1 MLPILPALLLLLVNA
16 PSNLDRVECV
26 RALGALESLHRQLE
40 AGPMGS
46 DGEREQTQRALA
58 SLLALRIPPAEF
70 GRALAT
76 LLQFDAAQAAP
87 AAAVVPTEALSPRFG
102 PPSPLSGTLRRGIL
116 ACRRSR
122 DGPVL
127 R

>member
-16 PSNLDRVECV
+16 PSKLDRVECL
-26 RALGALESLHRQLE
+26 RAWGALETLQRQLE
-40 AGPMGS
+40 SGS
-46 DGEREQTQRALA
+46 NGIDGDREETERALA
-58 SLLALRIPPAEF
+58 SLLALRLPPGEI

-76 LLQFDAAQAAP
+76 LLQFEAAEPAP
-87 AAAVVPTEALSPRFG
+87 VAEPAVPLEAPERIE
-102 PPSPLSGTLRRGIL
+102 PPPPPCRLL
-116 ACRRSR
+116 AGSLECRRSR